1 MQITKRFSY
10 PILVLGLLA
19 MTMLI
24 IGGCNDDRDISL
36 NSDDLEIDFESEN
49 GKDHKDME
57 HEKAF
62 LNDSVPPL
70 DLKVPVKL
78 ETATLGMG

>member
-10 PILVLGLLA
+10 PILVLSLLA

-24 IGGCNDDRDISL
+24 IGGCNEDRDISL
-36 NSDDLEIDFESEN
+36 NNDDLEIDFKSEN
-49 GKDHKDME
+49 GKDNKDME
-57 HEKAF
+57 HERAF